1 MYIGTVTSN
10 DPDIPTP
17 PPAAVAVAGPGSS
30 DDGLL
35 LMYIY
40 CLLPTFC

>member
-1 MYIGTVTSN
+1 MYTGTVILN
-10 DPDIPTP
+10 DPHIPTP
-17 PPAAVAVAGPGSS
+17 TPAAVAGPGPS